1 VATNRNLNMGMDII
15 SKDGHKIGVVD
26 GLVMDPHTGEVR
38 SIVLRKGLFFPADL
52 IVPMDAVLETSDKQ
66 VKVDVTKDEAS
77 QMPEY
82 MDSSFVVPP
91 SGYYPAMGVYYWPA
105 TTVWAGQYEHDLTVE
120 GHEKERDP
128 DAIVVNEGTLVLD
141 SAGEDVGRITE
152 LATDERGRVVGFKV
166 EEGFFRH
173 HDRYIPAHF
182 IKSADNNTVTL
193 STEKAKLE
201 ELHAG
206 KDKAKQ

>member
-1 VATNRNLNMGMDII
+1 MGMDII

-52 IVPMDAVLETSDKQ
+52 IVPMEAVLETNDKQ

-105 TTVWAGQYEHDLTVE
+105 TTIWAGQYEHDLTVE

-128 DAIVVNEGTLVLD
+128 DAIVV
-141 SAGEDVGRITE
+141 
-152 LATDERGRVVGFKV
+152 
-166 EEGFFRH
+166 
-173 HDRYIPAHF
+173 
-182 IKSADNNTVTL
+182 
-193 STEKAKLE
+193 
-201 ELHAG
+201 
-206 KDKAKQ
+206 